1 MKTREKLAKLNDN
14 DYQKFLGVTKSVFDM
29 MLKVLNEEYRCR
41 HQRGGRPLRSLSI
54 TDKLVIMLQYYR
66 EYRTMAH
73 IAFDYSVSKS
83 TVCESIKWVE
93 DTLVKSKEF
102 ALPSKRKLM
111 EAGKINTVIVDVT
124 ECEIERPKK
133 KQKDYYSVKK
143 RDTH

>member
-1 MKTREKLAKLNDN
+1 
-14 DYQKFLGVTKSVFDM
+14 M

-73 IAFDYSVSKS
+73 IAFDYGVSKS